1 MGIVNVTP
9 DSFSDGGLFHARD
22 AAAAHAE
29 RLVAEG
35 ADILD
40 IGGESTRPGHVPVST
55 EEELG
60 RIVPVLEALRGRVS
74 VPISI
79 DTTKAPVAA
88 AAVRAGASIVNDV
101 WGFRHDPDMAKVCAD
116 ADVTCVLMHNRHVE
130 DASIDV
136 FEDVCSFIEGSIDI
150 ALKAGVRRDRIVID
164 PGIGFAKSNAQSLE
178 LCARLQDLKAHF
190 GLPVLLGVSRKRM
203 IGIATGRTVAADR
216 VIGSVAGAVY
226 GLLNGADIIRAHD
239 VGAHREAFAVVAAI
253 RGAGEAR
260 S

>member
-9 DSFSDGGLFHARD
+9 DSFSDGGRFDEHD
-22 AAAAHAE
+22 AAVAHGLK
-29 RLVAEG
+29 LVEEG

-40 IGGESTRPGHVPVST
+40 IGGESTRPGHVPVPV
-55 EEELG
+55 EEEL
-60 RIVPVLEALRGRVS
+60 RRVVPVLEGLRGRVA

-79 DTTKAPVAA
+79 DTMKARVAA
-88 AAVRAGASIVNDV
+88 AAIEAGAGIVNDV
-101 WGFRHDPDMAKVCAD
+101 RGFRHDPDIARVCAD
-116 ADVTCVLMHNRHVE
+116 AGVDCVLMHGRQIE
-130 DASIDV
+130 DASIDI
-136 FEDVCSFIEGSIDI
+136 FADACAFLEGSIEI
-150 ALKAGVRRDRIVID
+150 ALKAGVRQDRIVID

-178 LCARLQDLKAHF
+178 LCARLPELKARF

-216 VIGSVAGAVY
+216 VIGSVAAAVY
-226 GLLNGADIIRAHD
+226 GVLNGADIIRAHD

-253 RGAGEAR
+253 RVAGEGR